1 MSYYYNNSDYNT
13 NNNQNQYYN
22 HYQYQQQQQQ
32 LAQPTMLNNNI
43 KNNIYYDSSQFKTL
57 QYYSSNDYQLPGYLT
72 NKPRLTS
79 DSLLSLSSQVDFAN
93 IEKKSSYRTT
103 SGAKTNEN
111 RGESTSLDLKNKYDH
126 EIHTTHNKKILLPDI
141 WTDNKKL
148 TNNIV
153 NAAKKRPEKIQEFIV
168 GKIYNNKSNSNSS
181 LNLIEMNNSNNINN
195 NNNNNKKEMR
205 IKKMW
210 KKVFN

>member
-1 MSYYYNNSDYNT
+1 MSYYYNA

-22 HYQYQQQQQQ
+22 HYQYQQQQQPQ
-32 LAQPTMLNNNI
+32 QTQPTMLNNNI

-57 QYYSSNDYQLPGYLT
+57 QYYSPNDYQLPGYLA

-93 IEKKSSYRTT
+93 IEKKSSYRT
-103 SGAKTNEN
+103 SAAKSNEN
-111 RGESTSLDLKNKYDH
+111 RGESTSLDLKNNNNNNSNRYDH

-168 GKIYNNKSNSNSS
+168 GKIYSNKSNSNSS
-181 LNLIEMNNSNNINN
+181 LNLIEINNI
-195 NNNNNKKEMR
+195 NNNKKEMR